1 MGNTGIHRRS
11 LLKAIAGAGAAGL
24 AGCTTRALT
33 PAASPFFERTNSPIG
48 LQFGL
53 IGKDA
58 RRDIDAAFAQVAHL
72 GFREVE
78 MSELYGRK
86 PSEIA
91 LAAGK
96 AGVNIVSLH
105 LPLLTMGGPEAL
117 SMKSDPAKV
126 ADIMGELGATWA
138 IAPIILI
145 PSTFRFIPGESM
157 ETAISN
163 AVLAAGEDIWKQTA
177 EMLNSRASL
186 LQQVGVGVAYHNH
199 NFDFAPIGNT
209 TGWDI
214 LWQETEN
221 GLVHFEVD
229 VGWVQLAGVDP
240 VTLLRKSS
248 GRVPLVHV
256 RDVSLDKPESS
267 YKVSMDSPVVG
278 TGKLDWARVLPAA
291 YDAGARHFIVEQDP
305 AKDVSRAD
313 VLGQSVQYLS
323 NLRA

>member
-1 MGNTGIHRRS
+1 MDKIEIDRRN
-11 LLKAIAGAGAAGL
+11 LLKAIAGAGVAAL
-24 AGCTTRALT
+24 AGCSTRALT
-33 PAASPFFERTNSPIG
+33 PSPSPFFERTNSAIG

-53 IGKDA
+53 IGKEA
-58 RRDIDAAFAQVAHL
+58 RRDMDAAFAQVAAL

-78 MSELYGRK
+78 MSELYGRT
-86 PSEIA
+86 PAE
-91 LAAGK
+91 LASAASK

-105 LPLLTMGGPEAL
+105 LPLLTMGGPDAL
-117 SMKSDPAKV
+117 SMKSEPAKV
-126 ADIMGELGATWA
+126 ADIMGELGAKWA
-138 IAPIILI
+138 IAPITLI

-157 ETAISN
+157 ETAVSN
-163 AVLAAGEDIWKQTA
+163 AVMAAGEDIWKQTA
-177 EMLNSRASL
+177 EMLNSRAAL
-186 LQQVGVGVAYHNH
+186 LKQVGIGVAYHNH
-199 NFDFAPIGNT
+199 NFDFAPIGDT

-240 VTLLRKSS
+240 VALLRKSS
-248 GRVPLVHV
+248 GRVRLLHV
-256 RDVSLDKPESS
+256 RDVTLDKPESS

-305 AKDVSRAD
+305 ARDVSRAD
-313 VLGQSVQYLS
+313 VLSQSVQYLT